1 VPSVVAQ
8 IRTANAVRSLKGEK
22 KKKFSKPPKPFSTR
36 NAERT
41 YRSKL
46 ASAREPLFEF
56 VRELLIRRL
65 PEIARAAG
73 VRSDGQLTLDVEPW
87 VDSVRELMSDIR
99 ARFGDQVREYERI
112 AREAFDETSAK
123 NLASLRKQ
131 FRQALGVDVF
141 VNDPTLAQD
150 AQSFIEENVSL
161 VTGADE
167 QAMKE
172 IENIVFR
179 GYRSG
184 RRSEFLA
191 EEIEKRIG
199 ISKRRANL
207 IAIDQVQ
214 KINGQLTRRRQTD
227 LGLDRYIWRTVLD
240 ERVRKEHR
248 RREGRVFSWDDP
260 PPDGHPGEPINC
272 RCFAEP
278 YLEDVLDEAS
288 SPPTPRLPR

>member
-1 VPSVVAQ
+1 MPSVVAQ